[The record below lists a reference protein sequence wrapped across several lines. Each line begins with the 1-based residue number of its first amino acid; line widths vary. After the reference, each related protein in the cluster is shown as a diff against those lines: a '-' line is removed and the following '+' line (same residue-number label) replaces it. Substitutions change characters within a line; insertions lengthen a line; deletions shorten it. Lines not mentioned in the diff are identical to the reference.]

1 MTTLGLSNVRQM
13 RHEIAVLQE
22 QAVPYAANGQ
32 TAAYLEGLA
41 DADEIISRMW
51 ATATMIDLAKA
62 ANA

>member
-1 MTTLGLSNVRQM
+1 M